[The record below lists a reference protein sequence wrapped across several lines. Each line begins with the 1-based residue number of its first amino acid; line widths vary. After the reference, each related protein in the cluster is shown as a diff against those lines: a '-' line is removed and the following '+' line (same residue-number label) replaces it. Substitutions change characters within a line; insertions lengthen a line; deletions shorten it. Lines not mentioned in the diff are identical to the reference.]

1 MATSNTLDRRPLGR
15 TGLTVTSLCIGG
27 GPIGSMPGNFGYD
40 TPAERGVATARAAM
54 DGPINFLDTSNS
66 YSAGESER
74 RIGAAIAA
82 RGGVPEDFVLATK
95 LDRDLETGDFGAER
109 MYRSARESQERLGLE
124 AFDLLHLHDPEHIGF
139 EAAMA
144 PGGPVEALLE
154 LKERGVAAHIG
165 VAGGP
170 VGMLR
175 QFVATGAFDVVL
187 THNRWTLVDRSADQL
202 IDDAVSRGVAVLNAA
217 VFGGGVL
224 ARGMGSTG
232 ARYGYREAEPRVV
245 EALSAIERLAAEL
258 EVPLPA
264 AAIQFSVRDPR
275 ITSTVLGVSRPERIE
290 SSVELSTQPIP
301 EEFWAHVAELAA
313 PEDTWLW

>member
-1 MATSNTLDRRPLGR
+1 MAENRLDRRPLGR

-40 TPAERGVATARAAM
+40 TPFERGVATARAAM
-54 DGPINFLDTSNS
+54 DGPVNFLDTSNS

-74 RIGAAIAA
+74 RIGTAIAER
-82 RGGVPEDFVLATK
+82 RGLAEDFVLATK
-95 LDRDLETGDFGAER
+95 LDRDLKTGDFSAER
-109 MYRSARESQERLGLE
+109 MYRSAQESQERLGLE
-124 AFDLLHLHDPEHIGF
+124 TFDLLHLHDPEHIGF

-144 PGGPVEALLE
+144 AGGPVEALLE
-154 LKERGVAAHIG
+154 LKERGVAAHVG

-170 VGMLR
+170 VDMLR

-202 IDDAVSRGVAVLNAA
+202 IDDAVAHGVAVLNAA

-224 ARGMGSTG
+224 ARGMSSAG
-232 ARYGYREAEPRVV
+232 ARYGYRDAEPRVV
-245 EALSAIERLAAEL
+245 EAIAAIERLAAEL
-258 EVPLPA
+258 DVALPA

-275 ITSTVLGVSRPERIE
+275 ITSTVLGVSRPERID
-290 SSVELSTQPIP
+290 SSVALSTQPIP
-301 EEFWAHVAELAA
+301 EEFWAQVAELAA